1 MMKTLKNILL
11 VIIGILGSIGVVV
24 VALATKFAWLA
35 TGIAFVLYLLQFYVT
50 DFATVA
56 MIFWIAIKLT
66 IVLIVILIV
75 LALGKAL
82 VDEEER
88 NAKGL

>member
-1 MMKTLKNILL
+1 MKILKNILL
-11 VIIGILGSIGVVV
+11 VIIGILSGIGIAL
-24 VALATKFAWLA
+24 VAVATKLAWLA

-56 MIFWIAIKLT
+56 MIFWIAIKLSIVLA
-66 IVLIVILIV
+66 IVLII
-75 LALGKAL
+75 LALGKIL
-82 VDEEER
+82 VDEEKR

>member
-1 MMKTLKNILL
+1 MNILKNILL

-24 VALATKFAWLA
+24 AALATKFAWLA

-56 MIFWIAIKLT
+56 MIFWISIKLSIVLG
-66 IVLIVILIV
+66 IVLII
-75 LALGKAL
+75 LALGKVL
-82 VDEEER
+82 VDTEER
-88 NAKGL
+88 NGKGL

>member
-1 MMKTLKNILL
+1 MKILKNILL
-11 VIIGILGSIGVVV
+11 VVIGILGSIGVVLM
-24 VALATKFAWLA
+24 ALATKLAWLA

-50 DFATVA
+50 DWGTVA
-56 MIFWIAIKLT
+56 MVFWISVKLS
-66 IVLIVILIV
+66 IVLAIIFIV

-88 NAKGL
+88 NGKGL

>member
-1 MMKTLKNILL
+1 MKILKNILL
-11 VIIGILGSIGVVV
+11 VVIGILGSIGIVL
-24 VALATKFAWLA
+24 VAVATKLAWLA

-56 MIFWIAIKLT
+56 MIFWGAIKLT
-66 IVLIVILIV
+66 IILVIV
-75 LALGKAL
+75 LGILALSKVL
-82 VDEEER
+82 VDTEER

>member
-1 MMKTLKNILL
+1 MNILKNILL
-11 VIIGILGSIGVVV
+11 VIIGILGSIGVVII
-24 VALATKFAWLA
+24 ALATKFAWLA

-56 MIFWIAIKLT
+56 MIFWIAVKLS
-66 IVLIVILIV
+66 IVLGIILIV
-75 LALGKAL
+75 LALGKVL

>member
-1 MMKTLKNILL
+1 MKILKNILL
-11 VIIGILGSIGVVV
+11 VIIGILGSIGIVL
-24 VALATKFAWLA
+24 VAVTTKLAWLA

-66 IVLIVILIV
+66 IVLVVVLGI
-75 LALGKAL
+75 LALGKVL
-82 VDEEER
+82 VDTEER
-88 NAKGL
+88 NGKGL

>member
-1 MMKTLKNILL
+1 MNILKNILL
-11 VIIGILGSIGVVV
+11 VIIGILGSIGVVI

-56 MIFWIAIKLT
+56 MIFWIAVKLS
-66 IVLIVILIV
+66 IVLGIVLIV
-75 LALGKAL
+75 LALGKVL
-82 VDEEER
+82 VDTEER
-88 NAKGL
+88 NGKGL

>member
-1 MMKTLKNILL
+1 MKILKNILL
-11 VIIGILGSIGVVV
+11 VIIGLLGSIGVVV

-66 IVLIVILIV
+66 IVLVIILII
-75 LALGKAL
+75 LALGKVL
-82 VDEEER
+82 VDTEER

>member
-1 MMKTLKNILL
+1 MKILKNILL
-11 VIIGILGSIGVVV
+11 VIIGLLGGIGVVLMT
-24 VALATKFAWLA
+24 LATKLAWLA

-56 MIFWIAIKLT
+56 MVFWISVKLSIVLA
-66 IVLIVILIV
+66 IVLII
-75 LALGKAL
+75 LALGKVL
-82 VDEEER
+82 VDTEER

>member
-1 MMKTLKNILL
+1 MNILKNILL
-11 VIIGILGSIGVVV
+11 VIIGIVGSIGIVV
-24 VALATKFAWLA
+24 VALATKFAWLS

-66 IVLIVILIV
+66 IVLVIILII

>member
-1 MMKTLKNILL
+1 MKILKNILL
-11 VIIGILGSIGVVV
+11 VVIGILGSIGVVLM
-24 VALATKFAWLA
+24 ALATKLAWLA

-50 DFATVA
+50 DWATVA
-56 MIFWIAIKLT
+56 MIFWISVKLS
-66 IVLIVILIV
+66 IVLAIIFIV

>member
-1 MMKTLKNILL
+1 MNILKNILL
-11 VIIGILGSIGVVV
+11 VIIGILGSVGVVLLG
-24 VALATKFAWLA
+24 LATKLSWVA
-35 TGIAFVLYLLQFYVT
+35 TSIAFVLYLLQFYVT
-50 DFATVA
+50 DWGTVA

-66 IVLIVILIV
+66 IVLVIILIV

-88 NAKGL
+88 NGKGL

>member
-1 MMKTLKNILL
+1 MKTLKDIFL

-66 IVLIVILIV
+66 IVLVIILIV

-82 VDEEER
+82 VDEEKR
-88 NAKGL
+88 NGKDL

>member
-1 MMKTLKNILL
+1 MSVLKNVLL
-11 VIIGILGSIGVVV
+11 VVIGILGSIGIVL
-24 VALATKFAWLA
+24 VAVATKLAWLA

-50 DFATVA
+50 DWGTVA
-56 MIFWIAIKLT
+56 MIFWIAIKLS
-66 IVLIVILIV
+66 IVLAIIFIV

-88 NAKGL
+88 NGKGL

>member
-1 MMKTLKNILL
+1 MKILKNILL

-50 DFATVA
+50 DWGTVV
-56 MIFWIAIKLT
+56 MIFWIAIKLSIVLA
-66 IVLIVILIV
+66 IVLII

-82 VDEEER
+82 VDEEKR

>member
-1 MMKTLKNILL
+1 MKILKNILL
-11 VIIGILGSIGVVV
+11 VIIGILGSIGIVL
-24 VALATKFAWLA
+24 VAVATKLAWLA

-56 MIFWIAIKLT
+56 MIFWIAVKLS
-66 IVLIVILIV
+66 IVLAIIFIV

-88 NAKGL
+88 NGKGL

>member
-1 MMKTLKNILL
+1 MKILKNILL
-11 VIIGILGSIGVVV
+11 VVIGILGSIGVVL
-24 VALATKFAWLA
+24 VAVATKLAWLA

-50 DFATVA
+50 DWGTVA
-56 MIFWIAIKLT
+56 MIFWIAIKLS
-66 IVLIVILIV
+66 IVLAIIMIV

-82 VDEEER
+82 TDEEER

>member
-1 MMKTLKNILL
+1 MKILKNILL

-56 MIFWIAIKLT
+56 MIFWIAIKLS
-66 IVLIVILIV
+66 IVLGIVLIV
-75 LALGKAL
+75 LALGKVL
-82 VDEEER
+82 VDTEER

>member
-1 MMKTLKNILL
+1 MNILKNILL

-56 MIFWIAIKLT
+56 MIFWIAVKLSIVLG
-66 IVLIVILIV
+66 IVLIILG
-75 LALGKAL
+75 LGKVL
-82 VDEEER
+82 VDAEER
-88 NAKGL
+88 NGKGL

>member
-1 MMKTLKNILL
+1 MNILKNILL

-24 VALATKFAWLA
+24 VALTTKLAWLA

-56 MIFWIAIKLT
+56 MIFWIAVKLS
-66 IVLIVILIV
+66 IVLGIVLIV
-75 LALGKAL
+75 LALGKVL
-82 VDEEER
+82 VDTEER

>member
-1 MMKTLKNILL
+1 MNILKNILL
-11 VIIGILGSIGVVV
+11 VIIGLLGSIGVVV

-56 MIFWIAIKLT
+56 MIFWIAVKLS
-66 IVLIVILIV
+66 IVLGIVLIV
-75 LALGKAL
+75 LALGKVL
-82 VDEEER
+82 VDTEER

>member
-1 MMKTLKNILL
+1 MNILKNILL

-56 MIFWIAIKLT
+56 MIFWISIKLS
-66 IVLIVILIV
+66 IVLGVVLIV
-75 LALGKAL
+75 LALGKVL
-82 VDEEER
+82 VDTEER
-88 NAKGL
+88 NGKGL

>member
-1 MMKTLKNILL
+1 MKILKNILL
-11 VIIGILGSIGVVV
+11 VIIGILGSIGIVL
-24 VALATKFAWLA
+24 VAVATKLAWLA

-66 IVLIVILIV
+66 IVLVVVLGI
-75 LALGKAL
+75 LALGKVL
-82 VDEEER
+82 VDTEER

>member
-1 MMKTLKNILL
+1 MKILKNILL
-11 VIIGILGSIGVVV
+11 VIIGLLGSIGVVI

-56 MIFWIAIKLT
+56 MIFWIAVKLS
-66 IVLIVILIV
+66 IVLGIVLIV
-75 LALGKAL
+75 LALGKVL
-82 VDEEER
+82 VD
-88 NAKGL
+88 

>member
-1 MMKTLKNILL
+1 MNILENILL

-56 MIFWIAIKLT
+56 MIFWIAVKLS
-66 IVLIVILIV
+66 IVLGIILIV
-75 LALGKAL
+75 LALGKVL
-82 VDEEER
+82 VDTEER
-88 NAKGL
+88 NGKGL

>member
-1 MMKTLKNILL
+1 MNILKNILL

-24 VALATKFAWLA
+24 MALATKFAWLA

-56 MIFWIAIKLT
+56 MIFWIAVKLS
-66 IVLIVILIV
+66 IVLGIILVV
-75 LALGKAL
+75 LALGKVL
-82 VDEEER
+82 VDTEER
-88 NAKGL
+88 HAKGL

>member
-1 MMKTLKNILL
+1 MSVLKNVLL
-11 VIIGILGSIGVVV
+11 VVIGILGSIGIVL
-24 VALATKFAWLA
+24 VAVATKLAWIA
-35 TGIAFVLYLLQFYVT
+35 TGIAFVLYLLQFYVM

-66 IVLIVILIV
+66 IVLVIVLGI
-75 LALGKAL
+75 LALGRVL
-82 VDEEER
+82 VDTEER

>member
-1 MMKTLKNILL
+1 MSVLKNVLL
-11 VIIGILGSIGVVV
+11 VVIGILGSIGVVV

-56 MIFWIAIKLT
+56 MIF
-66 IVLIVILIV
+66 
-75 LALGKAL
+75 GF
-82 VDEEER
+82 R
-88 NAKGL
+88 SSYQSY